1 MPLILAFR
9 RLKQECYFE
18 FELSLSY
25 IVKITQ
31 TTEILSKIK
40 PKLSKKTELNQ
51 LTTTTKNL

>member
-9 RLKQECYFE
+9 RLRQECYFE

-25 IVKITQ
+25 IVKIIQ
-31 TTEILSKIK
+31 TTELLSKIK